1 MAQSRLERIGTI
13 YTRMQSLMKGGA
25 LKPEEKPLWYVVY
38 ESFPPKYEPRY
49 NRAAP
54 NIEIR
59 DIFYKEDIIRA
70 KFQKQYGNN
79 LRFTLANNDTESHTQ
94 KFISIYQNLE
104 KSGIPD
110 DQIYEKAIEN
120 FNAENTSFQIKKQEQ
135 SEKQPANEL
144 KNQPVDKTQRVKIN
158 VSQIFE

>member
-1 MAQSRLERIGTI
+1 
-13 YTRMQSLMKGGA
+13 MQ
-25 LKPEEKPLWYVVY
+25 
-38 ESFPPKYEPRY
+38 
-49 NRAAP
+49 
-54 NIEIR
+54 
-59 DIFYKEDIIRA
+59 
-70 KFQKQYGNN
+70 
-79 LRFTLANNDTESHTQ
+79 
-94 KFISIYQNLE
+94 
-104 KSGIPD
+104 SGIPD